1 MCLRGLQIHHHTA
14 ILRKVGKNV
23 QSAIPIGN
31 MGYDQYT
38 VTDTVAVGPTFVTF
52 LQQSRT

>member
-23 QSAIPIGN
+23 QSTIPKGN

-52 LQQSRT
+52 L